1 MEITRVYVDMVAD
14 LFHYGHVNFL
24 RQAREHG
31 DFLLVGIHSD
41 QTVESY
47 KCTPILSME
56 ERIASV
62 SGCRYVDEVVPN
74 APLEIT
80 REWIEEHQIDVI
92 IHGDDVAPETRD
104 RWYGVP
110 IEMGIYKSV
119 GYTEGISTT
128 ELILRI
134 KANLEKRYKN
144 DG

>member
-1 MEITRVYVDMVAD
+1 MVAD

-24 RQAREHG
+24 RQASSHG
-31 DFLLVGIHSD
+31 DFLLVGVHAD
-41 QTVESY
+41 ETVESY
-47 KCTPILSME
+47 KRLPILSME

-62 SGCRYVDEVVPN
+62 EGCRYVDEVVPN

-80 REWIEEHQIDVI
+80 REWIEKHNIDLI
-92 IHGDDVAPETRD
+92 MHGDDVAPEVKA

-128 ELILRI
+128 ELISRI
-134 KANLEKRYKN
+134 KSADL
-144 DG
+144 G

>member
-1 MEITRVYVDMVAD
+1 MVAD

-24 RQAREHG
+24 KQAKSNG
-31 DFLLVGIHSD
+31 DFLLVGVHAD
-41 QTVESY
+41 ETVESY
-47 KCTPILSME
+47 KRTPILTME

-80 REWIEEHQIDVI
+80 HEWIEKNQIDLI
-92 IHGDDVAPETRD
+92 IHGDDVALEVRNT
-104 RWYGVP
+104 WYKIP

-128 ELILRI
+128 ELIARI
-134 KANLEKRYKN
+134 KAAE
-144 DG
+144 